1 MMTAVLNVAKI
12 TIKLGASR
20 ARFTWAIS
28 RLACYLALGVSAAVL
43 SGCSILD
50 KPLRLAMYDFGPG
63 GLVSASTPAASL
75 AASASSASPASTLA
89 RLPALALDD
98 IASPAGAL
106 DNTAVLYRLAYADA
120 QQLRAYSQA
129 RWSSPPAQLIRQR
142 LREQLSQ
149 RRSVFNAR
157 EGVAL
162 NRSQS
167 AVLPPVLRLELEE
180 FSHVFSDPQASVGL
194 IRLRATLIELTPGGE
209 KLLGQRTFAI
219 EQPATS
225 SDAAGGVRALTLA
238 TDSAIAAIDQ
248 WLQQSQSR

>member
-1 MMTAVLNVAKI
+1 MMTAVLNVAQI
-12 TIKLGASR
+12 TIKLGAAC
-20 ARFTWAIS
+20 ARFMRAIS

-63 GLVSASTPAASL
+63 ELVSASTPAAS
-75 AASASSASPASTLA
+75 ASSSASPLSTK
-89 RLPALALDD
+89 LPALALDD

-106 DNTAVLYRLAYADA
+106 DNTAVLYRLAYVDA

-167 AVLPPVLRLELEE
+167 AVLPPVLRLDLEE
-180 FSHVFSDPQASVGL
+180 FSQVFSSPQASVGL

-225 SDAAGGVRALTLA
+225 ADAAGGVRALTLA

-248 WLQQSQSR
+248 WLQQNQAR